1 MMSSFFRS
9 ISLASA
15 VLVLLAGSGV
25 DAAQKQSSAPAPK
38 SLAASGSEAAPGT
51 LSGKVVETM
60 NAGGYT
66 YVCLEK
72 AGKKTWVAMPER
84 KVAVGSKMTVGAGQ
98 EMANFTS
105 KTLNRTFESII
116 FTSGPVEA
124 KQAGAHGA
132 AAPAGAAGGSKAAA
146 APLDKGVKIEKAA
159 GQNAY
164 TVSEVFAGRKA
175 LNNKKVLVRA
185 KVVKVS
191 QQIMGRNW
199 IHLQDGSGDP
209 AKGTHNL
216 VATSQEV
223 PTVGD
228 TVTIQGKV
236 IKDKDFGSGYKYT
249 VILEEAVVRK

>member
-1 MMSSFFRS
+1 MMSSLRS
-9 ISLASA
+9 LSLAGA
-15 VLVLLAGSGV
+15 ALVLLAGSSV
-25 DAAQKQSSAPAPK
+25 DAAQKQPSAPAPK
-38 SLAASGSEAAPGT
+38 SRASAGGEASAGT

-84 KVAVGSKMTVGAGQ
+84 KVAVGSKMTFDAGQ
-98 EMANFTS
+98 EMSNFTS

-116 FTSGPVEA
+116 FTSGPIEA
-124 KQAGAHGA
+124 KKSASHGD
-132 AAPAGAAGGSKAAA
+132 APSGTGGGSKAAA
-146 APLDKGVKIEKAA
+146 SPLDTGVKIEKAA

-185 KVVKVS
+185 RVVKVS
-191 QQIMGRNW
+191 QQIMDRNW

-209 AKGTHNL
+209 AQGTHNL
-216 VATSQEV
+216 VATSQEA
-223 PTVGD
+223 PAVGD
-228 TVTIQGKV
+228 TVTMEGKV

-249 VILEEAVVRK
+249 VILEEAVVQK